1 MINLFRRIR
10 QKLFAENNFGKY
22 LLYVIGEILLVVIGI
37 LIALQI
43 DNINEQNKL
52 QSRQAELLEDLKSDL
67 NETLTG
73 LNGGIHIDSVALASY
88 RILLQAIENNE
99 PYSVKIDSACTY
111 LIYFHVP
118 RFTNTTYESIK
129 SQGLD
134 LITNDVLKKQIA
146 RLYERQFN
154 YLKEDLTETQW
165 SGWNT
170 TTRAYITRYLKF
182 KDSSTEI
189 MVYPV
194 DFERM
199 KEDREFINFLSELIV
214 TRSIVIGEY
223 RQTIAEI
230 EKVIKA
236 TEEELAEFNEE

>member
-1 MINLFRRIR
+1 MINFFRRIR
-10 QKLFAENNFGKY
+10 QSLFRENKFGKY

-52 QSRQAELLEDLKSDL
+52 QGRQSELLIDLKSDL
-67 NETLTG
+67 QETLEG
-73 LNGGIHIDSVALASY
+73 LSDGIHIDSVALAGY
-88 RILLQAIENNE
+88 RELIAAIEENE
-99 PYSVKIDSACTY
+99 PYSPKIDSACAY

-134 LITNDVLKKQIA
+134 LITNDILKKQVT

-154 YLKEDLTETQW
+154 YLREDLTTTQW

-170 TTRAYITRYLKF
+170 TTRTYITRYLKF
-182 KDSSTEI
+182 KDSSTGI
-189 MVYPV
+189 IVYPV

-199 KEDREFINFLSELIV
+199 KKDQEFINFLSELIV
-214 TRSIVIGEY
+214 TRSLVINEY
-223 RQTIAEI
+223 YQTIDEI
-230 EKVIKA
+230 KNVIIA
-236 TEEELAEFNEE
+236 VEQEINLLNR